1 MKLAGGNLRPLPLND
16 NRAEIQ
22 CEIRENLKI
31 VDGIRDLT
39 TIRDAG
45 FAKILARDAVLDSS
59 SRGQFNKTFSS
70 VIYKCSHCFR
80 VREQQ
85 LHL

>member
-1 MKLAGGNLRPLPLND
+1 MKVAGGNLRPLPLND

-45 FAKILARDAVLDSS
+45 FAKILTS

>member
-1 MKLAGGNLRPLPLND
+1 MKVAGGNLRPLPLND

-39 TIRDAG
+39 TIRDTG
-45 FAKILARDAVLDSS
+45 FAKILARDAVLDTS

-70 VIYKCSHCFR
+70 VICKCSHCFR
-80 VREQQ
+80 VREQ
-85 LHL
+85 

>member
-1 MKLAGGNLRPLPLND
+1 MKVGGGNLRPLPLND
-16 NRAEIQ
+16 SPAEIL
-22 CEIRENLKI
+22 CGIRENAKY

-39 TIRDAG
+39 TTRDAG

-59 SRGQFNKTFSS
+59 SRGQFNKTLSS

-80 VREQQ
+80 VREQ
-85 LHL
+85 